1 MQPTETDS
9 LLPTSSTASRD
20 VRARSNRTRWRLL
33 FYGISAAGVI
43 GLSCHHPRG
52 QRGYQPSRQINQLNA
67 LTQTSLA
74 ALLDAP
80 KLGRPN
86 PSSHAQSRKRKH
98 GKMNI
103 MTEQDISSK
112 VYHCTSTLII
122 MRHCDKGVTVK
133 RHGHEYKVDSED
145 RDGDRHCNAK
155 GKARSEYIA
164 SLFVEPQEYQK
175 LVQNLGLSRTSIPP
189 VPMVASS
196 LQRIPSVGNR
206 PAREKP
212 QFPAPIQLYALNDS
226 RHKHKNFREV
236 ETITP
241 LADKFH
247 LNVDER
253 FGVYEEDDLAIDY
266 FASLSESVLSNVQ
279 RLTR

>member
-1 MQPTETDS
+1 
-9 LLPTSSTASRD
+9 
-20 VRARSNRTRWRLL
+20 
-33 FYGISAAGVI
+33 
-43 GLSCHHPRG
+43 
-52 QRGYQPSRQINQLNA
+52 
-67 LTQTSLA
+67 
-74 ALLDAP
+74 
-80 KLGRPN
+80 
-86 PSSHAQSRKRKH
+86 
-98 GKMNI
+98 MNI

-133 RHGHEYKVDSED
+133 RQGHEYKVDSED

-155 GKARSEYIA
+155 GKARSDYIA
-164 SLFVEPQEYQK
+164 SLFVEPQEYKK
-175 LVQNLGLSRTSIPP
+175 LVQNLGLSRTSVPP

-196 LQRIPSVGNR
+196 LQRNRTVGNR

-253 FGVYEEDDLAIDY
+253 FGVYEEDDLAADY